1 MFGPAMS
8 SLFKASVFQMFE
20 QDTEGCICARHF
32 LTYLSLR
39 SAMVQMVGTPGG
51 SKWLPAWRRGSCG
64 WARVCAGWVGVAQ
77 LLPHT
82 T

>member
-39 SAMVQMVGTPGG
+39 SAMVQMVGAPGG
-51 SKWLPAWRRGSCG
+51 S
-64 WARVCAGWVGVAQ
+64 
-77 LLPHT
+77 
-82 T
+82 